1 MRKRN
6 DVVKFDGGKMSH
18 LSRKAKKRKRKMA
31 KRVWKP
37 LERMVIDP
45 GVQDE
50 IAEETGVRNA
60 YANDQYQVLMRT
72 VDGEHLGEIVHLV
85 VRRIDLKPVVSWD
98 DLQRIKNELCGP
110 ELEGFELLPAE
121 SRRLDQAN
129 QTHLWVLKGG
139 DHLPVGFQPDEP
151 EENVGQESDAG

>member
-1 MRKRN
+1 
-6 DVVKFDGGKMSH
+6 MSH
-18 LSRKAKKRKRKMA
+18 LSRKAKRRKKRNLDPPWR
-31 KRVWKP
+31 P

-45 GVQDE
+45 NVQNE

-72 VDGEHLGEIVHLV
+72 VPGGDLGEIVHLV
-85 VRRIDLKPVVSWD
+85 VRRIDLKTITSWD

-121 SRRLDQAN
+121 SRRMNQAN
-129 QTHLWVLKGG
+129 QTHLWVLKNGSA
-139 DHLPVGFQPDEP
+139 LPVGFQPDLP
-151 EENVGQESDAG
+151 EEKDGQDDSAG